1 MNAAANWGRQQGNV
15 LLNELL
21 VDVAVRI
28 QLSPTMHEKAVEHYA
43 AIHRYLDRDGSPLK
57 GRVSLFYPQGSM
69 AIGATIRSADDEDQ
83 FDIDLIAE
91 IDRQGQSPG
100 EVLDLLFDALN
111 GEPGSRYH
119 GCVERQSRCVT
130 VYYADMHLDVSPM
143 FRNPSWTERGGHICH
158 AKAEQPPAYHQY
170 VPANPWGFAHWFE
183 VKTPADQWFRSLVL
197 EKALAYDGRVV
208 AKAQA
213 APVPEHEDIQAKS
226 LVVVALQLT
235 KRWNRI
241 NHDRNGGQ
249 GRCIP
254 SVVLAMMFGTNAG
267 RTTNLAD
274 ELVFQAKALRQ
285 ELTRADAAG
294 ALIDLRNPMLPEDHL
309 TDRWPGTLGVQRKYI
324 QDLNQFIVALD
335 KGRATESV
343 VELQQILV
351 GLFGERT
358 AKGVVEDF
366 YKRGGRVLAEGASKV
381 LAGSGIAI
389 AGVASAQA
397 APTVQSPPHKF
408 WGD

>member
-1 MNAAANWGRQQGNV
+1 
-15 LLNELL
+15 
-21 VDVAVRI
+21 
-28 QLSPTMHEKAVEHYA
+28 
-43 AIHRYLDRDGSPLK
+43 
-57 GRVSLFYPQGSM
+57 
-69 AIGATIRSADDEDQ
+69 
-83 FDIDLIAE
+83 
-91 IDRQGQSPG
+91 
-100 EVLDLLFDALN
+100 
-111 GEPGSRYH
+111 
-119 GCVERQSRCVT
+119 
-130 VYYADMHLDVSPM
+130 
-143 FRNPSWTERGGHICH
+143 
-158 AKAEQPPAYHQY
+158 
-170 VPANPWGFAHWFE
+170 
-183 VKTPADQWFRSLVL
+183 
-197 EKALAYDGRVV
+197 
-208 AKAQA
+208 
-213 APVPEHEDIQAKS
+213 
-226 LVVVALQLT
+226 
-235 KRWNRI
+235 
-241 NHDRNGGQ
+241 
-249 GRCIP
+249 
-254 SVVLAMMFGTNAG
+254 MFGTNAG